1 MGESDE
7 RDRRMETNHP
17 QHSTDTSNP
26 NERQADAVHI
36 LSDMEARLHGLR
48 ELHEKQCRKEAE
60 LTQREQAANELNQRL
75 RLAQQQ
81 FEADRA
87 QHESRHNDLVR
98 QHADLQRHCESLA
111 HERAQIQARAEQMSA
126 ELESARRQA
135 NEAGTQ
141 EHDLA
146 VCTQHAAQL
155 EDRLQQQCARSR
167 DAEALA
173 AERGEELLRV
183 HENISELSNH
193 AESSRNVLAVAEN
206 ESADLR
212 QQIAS
217 LQEQVGERDRV
228 LEELEHTKQELAQAQ
243 SQFETVRDRADRSV
257 DLESQRDQAL
267 NELGQL
273 KAHLQTK
280 LTEAA
285 RRTDQLTR
293 ELEAADARSEEALQE
308 TSKREQLD
316 ATAMEHCDRRRTRL
330 ALIRTEMKL
339 REQKVSQAV
348 EKLRERNVECQRILT
363 QRRDV
368 ERGRAEVRRKRREA
382 ERLIARYKGGKY
394 LMYIMVAVVLLAGL
408 SWGVASHFVSAT
420 YLASATIQAQN
431 KDRDLEIYELN
442 EWQDYH
448 EELLAD
454 QQFHIMA
461 AERFRRRGLD
471 KFGEASAVGD
481 LIRTST
487 HHRSSQAGQLTIELS
502 GKGAQ
507 RTELVLNTLVT
518 SIRSYSEAAKA
529 QRTDGATT
537 IISSDAAVGDAPL
550 TSTTPIYA
558 AGLFL
563 AGFMLTLGIAAPT
576 WKNLSKS
583 KREFEQQAKADEIGA
598 QADWVEPEK
607 LAKPIRTSKA

>member
-7 RDRRMETNHP
+7 RDGRMETDHP
-17 QHSTDTSNP
+17 QQTTDASNAD
-26 NERQADAVHI
+26 ERQSDAVNI
-36 LSDMEARLHGLR
+36 LADMEARLHGLR
-48 ELHEKQCRKEAE
+48 ELHEKQSLKEAE
-60 LTQREQAANELNQRL
+60 LTQREQAANQLNEQL

-81 FEADRA
+81 SEADRA

-111 HERAQIQARAEQMSA
+111 HEQTQTQARAEQMSA

-141 EHDLA
+141 EQDLA

-155 EDRLQQQCARSR
+155 EDRLKEQCTRSQE
-167 DAEALA
+167 AEALA

-183 HENISELSNH
+183 HENISELSND
-193 AESSRNVLAVAEN
+193 AEASRSALATAEN
-206 ESADLR
+206 ESAGLR
-212 QQIAS
+212 EQIAS
-217 LQEQVGERDRV
+217 LQDRAGEQEG
-228 LEELEHTKQELAQAQ
+228 ELAQAQ
-243 SQFETVRDRADRSV
+243 SQFNTMSERADRSG

-273 KAHLQTK
+273 KAHLQQK

-285 RRTDQLTR
+285 ERTDQLTR
-293 ELEAADARSEEALQE
+293 ELEAADARSEEASQQ
-308 TSKREQLD
+308 TAKRDQLD
-316 ATAMEHCDRRRTRL
+316 TAAMEHCHRRRKRL
-330 ALIRTEMKL
+330 ALVRTEMKL

-368 ERGRAEVRRKRREA
+368 DRGRAEVRKKRREA
-382 ERLIARYKGGKY
+382 ERLITRYKGGKY

-448 EELLAD
+448 EDLLAD
-454 QQFHIMA
+454 QQFHSMA
-461 AERFRRRGLD
+461 AERFRRRGLE
-471 KFGEASAVGD
+471 KFGTAAAVGD

-487 HHRSSQAGQLTIELS
+487 HHRSTQAGQLTIELS

-550 TSTTPIYA
+550 TNTTPIYA

-563 AGFMLTLGIAAPT
+563 AAFMLTLGIAGPT

-598 QADWVEPEK
+598 QADWVEPET
-607 LAKPIRTSKA
+607 LAKPIHTNKA

>member
-1 MGESDE
+1 
-7 RDRRMETNHP
+7 MEPNHP
-17 QHSTDTSNP
+17 QQSTDAP
-26 NERQADAVHI
+26 NADERQSDAVNI
-36 LSDMEARLHGLR
+36 LADMEARLHGLR
-48 ELHEKQCRKEAE
+48 ELHENQCRKEAE

-81 FEADRA
+81 FETDRA
-87 QHESRHNDLVR
+87 QFESQHNDLVR

-111 HERAQIQARAEQMSA
+111 HEQTQTQARAEQLSA

-135 NEAGTQ
+135 NEAGTR

-155 EDRLQQQCARSR
+155 EDSLQKQRTRSQE
-167 DAEALA
+167 AEALA

-193 AESSRNVLAVAEN
+193 AESSRNAIAVAEN
-206 ESADLR
+206 ESAGLR
-212 QQIAS
+212 EQIAS
-217 LQEQVGERDRV
+217 LQERVGERER
-228 LEELEHTKQELAQAQ
+228 ELAQTQ

-293 ELEAADARSEEALQE
+293 ELEAADARSEEALHE

-316 ATAMEHCDRRRTRL
+316 ADAMEHCHRRRKRL

-339 REQKVSQAV
+339 RKQKVSQAV
-348 EKLRERNVECQRILT
+348 EKLRERNVECQRILA

-368 ERGRAEVRRKRREA
+368 DRGRAEVRKKRREA
-382 ERLIARYKGGKY
+382 ERLITRYKGGKY

-461 AERFRRRGLD
+461 AERFRRRGLEN
-471 KFGEASAVGD
+471 FGEASAVGD

-487 HHRSSQAGQLTIELS
+487 HHRSTQAGELTIELS

-550 TSTTPIYA
+550 TNTTPIYA

-563 AGFMLTLGIAAPT
+563 AAFMLTLGIAAPT

>member
-1 MGESDE
+1 
-7 RDRRMETNHP
+7 MEPNHP
-17 QHSTDTSNP
+17 QQSTDAP
-26 NERQADAVHI
+26 NADERQSEAVNI
-36 LSDMEARLHGLR
+36 LADMEARLHGLR
-48 ELHEKQCRKEAE
+48 ELHENQCRKEAE

-81 FEADRA
+81 FETDRA
-87 QHESRHNDLVR
+87 QFDSQHNDLAR

-111 HERAQIQARAEQMSA
+111 HEQTQTQARAEQLSA

-135 NEAGTQ
+135 NEAGTR

-155 EDRLQQQCARSR
+155 EDSLQKQRTRSQE
-167 DAEALA
+167 AEALA

-183 HENISELSNH
+183 HENISELSND
-193 AESSRNVLAVAEN
+193 AESSRNAIAVAEN
-206 ESADLR
+206 ESAGLR

-217 LQEQVGERDRV
+217 LQERVGERER
-228 LEELEHTKQELAQAQ
+228 ELAQTQ

-308 TSKREQLD
+308 TSKRDQLD
-316 ATAMEHCDRRRTRL
+316 TAAMEHCHRRRKRL

-339 REQKVSQAV
+339 RKQKVSQAV
-348 EKLRERNVECQRILT
+348 EKLRERNVECQRILA

-368 ERGRAEVRRKRREA
+368 DRGRAEVRKKRREA
-382 ERLIARYKGGKY
+382 ERLITRYKGGKY

-461 AERFRRRGLD
+461 AERFRRRGLEN
-471 KFGEASAVGD
+471 FGEASAVGD

-487 HHRSSQAGQLTIELS
+487 HHRSTQAGELTIELS

-550 TSTTPIYA
+550 TNTTPIYA

-607 LAKPIRTSKA
+607 LAKPIRKGKT